1 MAKYAYAPLSVDP
14 ARRNTSNNTA
24 NPEDNNRGE
33 NDFVQERMPLCVG
46 MCVLLAIVFVLSRS
60 AGGET
65 SDIIANIHDNVRTPA
80 TAPTSIGALPTMID
94 SSSSATRG
102 ISNYATMDPK
112 MIITEPPN
120 LNYNTNMNNQ
130 FSTIPP
136 KSVVNTFTTNEAGIV
151 STTAT
156 TESMNNY
163 NNNQFATIPPQ
174 SSSSSSLGDTASTA
188 TATTYSTT
196 DSRSKDCDC
205 GGDDDATTL
214 ARLREKAL
222 DSSPPHIIEC
232 SAASAGESQSA
243 CHLAPEDRFAALN
256 QKGATLWMTGCS
268 GSGKTTIAS
277 ELEDR
282 LVKEYGKHVY
292 RLDGDN
298 LRTGLNRDLGFSEA
312 DRAESVRRTGE
323 LATLFSDAG
332 VITLVGLISPY
343 RKDRDAA
350 RQRHIDQGIPFYEV
364 FLDVPVSE
372 LKKRDPKG
380 QYARVDSGELKH
392 FTCID
397 DPYEEPLHPE
407 ITLKTHELE
416 IKESANILF
425 RTLERDGILIGA
437 PKVSPTGLP
446 NPDGDEI
453 IDLHV
458 PENLKDQR
466 MAEAETLPK
475 VLITDIDLNW
485 LQTIGEGW
493 ASPLKG
499 FMREGTL
506 LETLHFN
513 SILIDPFN
521 LTGNV
526 DRLETATDFT
536 NFPEHP
542 PPTRV
547 SMSLPITLSCT
558 SYTKDAIET
567 SDKDAVA
574 LVTQMGQTVAILRRP
589 EIYNNRKEEIVTR
602 MYGVI
607 DPGHPYIQNIYKG
620 GDYLIGGEIELL
632 DRIRYNDGLDKW
644 RKTAKELLEEFQQKG
659 ADTVYAFQTRNP
671 THAGHAYLMRTAGE
685 DLRNKGYQKPVLW
698 LSPLGGWTKEDDV
711 PLDVRVRQHEEVLRA
726 GTTHPGGLD
735 PETTVMAIWPAP
747 MVYAGPTEV
756 QFHAKSRR
764 SAGASYFV
772 VGRDPAGMK
781 GSMEAVA
788 HQDDD
793 LYDGDHGRYVLQNS
807 PGIGNMEMLSFVKV
821 MYDKKD
827 DVMKVPDL
835 SREKDFISI
844 SGTKMRSLARNGAT
858 LCPLNNIPADLTKA
872 NCIPSGFM
880 VPKGWEGVV
889 DYYKHAEETERWTP
903 WSRPVIEPP
912 KHERTITE
920 GGRFGSTSFSLRHM
934 DFPSFWHD
942 VQMQPTFIDTSIQ
955 DGTIINFITEIPMY
969 MTAKMEVSKERF
981 LNVIAQDTN
990 KDGSP
995 RYYTYGTPF
1004 FNYGLVPQTWEDPDV
1019 KSSQG
1024 YGGDNDPLDVIE
1036 LGLSRLPMGSIV
1048 PCRVIGSLELI
1059 DEGETDHKVLCL
1071 NLNDPNAVSV
1081 RSMSDLER
1089 IRPGL
1094 TARLV
1099 DWLKR
1104 YKTSDGK
1111 PENSLAA
1118 ETPKTASATMTII
1131 QETHQRWRALCGLDG
1146 TSLSAISPTVRP
1158 FWLESSGCRG
1168 NSH

>member
-1 MAKYAYAPLSVDP
+1 MAKYAYAPLSVDQQ
-14 ARRNTSNNTA
+14 RRGDDGGGSGGNKGRS
-24 NPEDNNRGE
+24 ED
-33 NDFVQERMPLCVG
+33 DFVQERMPMCVG
-46 MCVLLAIVFVLSRS
+46 ICVLLAIVFVLSRT
-60 AGGET
+60 GES
-65 SDIIANIHDNVRTPA
+65 SDIMANHNVRTPSHPPFA
-80 TAPTSIGALPTMID
+80 NTVPMD
-94 SSSSATRG
+94 SSLSTATSRTTPETTTMTA
-102 ISNYATMDPK
+102 SDSYATMNP
-112 MIITEPPN
+112 MINNQITEPPN
-120 LNYNTNMNNQ
+120 Q
-130 FSTIPP
+130 FFTIPP
-136 KSVVNTFTTNEAGIV
+136 KPVNTYTASTAGIA
-151 STTAT
+151 STTST
-156 TESMNNY
+156 T
-163 NNNQFATIPPQ
+163 NNQFATIPPEP
-174 SSSSSSLGDTASTA
+174 SNTASAST
-188 TATTYSTT
+188 TTYSLN
-196 DSRSKDCDC
+196 DSNSNTATGNQKDCDC
-205 GGDDDATTL
+205 SASEAMTL
-214 ARLREKAL
+214 GQLREKAL
-222 DSSPPHIIEC
+222 ASSPPHIIEC

-243 CHLAPEDRFAALN
+243 CHLQAKDRYAALN

-268 GSGKTTIAS
+268 GAGKTTIATK
-277 ELEDR
+277 LEDR

-298 LRTGLNRDLGFSEA
+298 LRTGLNRDLGFSES

-343 RKDRDAA
+343 RKDRDAV
-350 RQRHIDQGIPFYEV
+350 RQRHLDQGIPFYEI
-364 FLDVPVSE
+364 FLDVPVDE

-380 QYARVDSGELKH
+380 QYARVESGELKH

-407 ITLKTHELE
+407 VTLKTHELE
-416 IKESANILF
+416 IEESANILF

-437 PKVSPTGLP
+437 PKVTPPGLP

-458 PENLKDQR
+458 PDYLKVQR
-466 MAEAETLPK
+466 RAEAETLPK

-506 LETLHFN
+506 LETIHFN
-513 SILIDPFN
+513 SILVDPFN

-526 DRLETATDFT
+526 DRLETTTDFT
-536 NFPEHP
+536 NFPRHP

-558 SYTKDAIET
+558 SYSKDAIES
-567 SDKDAVA
+567 SDKDAIA

-589 EIYNNRKEEIVTR
+589 EIYVNRKEEIVTR

-607 DPGHPYIQNIYKG
+607 DPGHPYIQNIFKG
-620 GDYLIGGEIELL
+620 GDYLIGGEVELL
-632 DRIRYNDGLDKW
+632 DRIRYNDGLDQW
-644 RKTAKELLEEFQQKG
+644 RKTAKELLEEFKQKG
-659 ADTVYAFQTRNP
+659 ADAVYAFQTRNP

-685 DLRNKGYQKPVLW
+685 DLRKKQGYKKPVLW

-711 PLDVRVRQHEEVLRA
+711 PLDVRVHQHEQVLEA

-781 GSMEAVA
+781 GSMEAEA

-821 MYDKKD
+821 MYDKRD

-835 SREKDFISI
+835 SREEDFISI

-858 LCPLNNIPADLTKA
+858 LCPPNNIPEDLTKA

-880 VPKGWEGVV
+880 VAKGWEGVV
-889 DYYKHAEETERWTP
+889 DYYKHAAETERWTP
-903 WSRPVIEPP
+903 WSRPVIDPP
-912 KHERTITE
+912 KHERTITD
-920 GGRFGSTSFSLRHM
+920 GPFGSNSFSLHHM
-934 DFPSFWHD
+934 DFLSLWHD
-942 VQMQPTFIDTSIQ
+942 VPMKPTFIDTSIQ

-969 MTAKMEVSKERF
+969 MTTKMEVSKERS
-981 LNVIAQDTN
+981 LNVIAQDIN

-1004 FNYGLVPQTWEDPDV
+1004 FNYGLIPQSWEDPDI

-1036 LGLSRLPMGSIV
+1036 LGLSQLPMGSIV

-1059 DEGETDHKVLCL
+1059 DEGETDHKILCVH
-1071 NLNDPNAVSV
+1071 LNDPNAASV

-1089 IRPGL
+1089 VRPGI

-1118 ETPKTASATMTII
+1118 ETPKTVSATLNII
-1131 QETHQRWRALCGLDG
+1131 QETHERWRALCGLDG
-1146 TSLSAISPTVRP
+1146 TPLSGVSSTAQG
-1158 FWLESSGCRG
+1158 FWLDSPNCRG
-1168 NSH
+1168 S